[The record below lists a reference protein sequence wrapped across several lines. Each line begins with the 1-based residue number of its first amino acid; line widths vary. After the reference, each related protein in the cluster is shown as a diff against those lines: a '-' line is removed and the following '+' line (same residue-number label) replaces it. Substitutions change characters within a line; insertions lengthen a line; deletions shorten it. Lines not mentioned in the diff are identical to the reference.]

1 MSDYL
6 SQLNDIQ
13 RNAVTNIEGPVMVI
27 AGPGSGKT
35 RVLTYRIAHII
46 ESGAAPYSILALTFT
61 NKAAR
66 EMKERIEKVVGDK
79 ARQVWAGTFHS
90 IFARILR
97 VEANKIGYPSDFT
110 IYDTD
115 DSKSLVS
122 SIIKEMHLNKDSYN
136 VNVVRNRISS
146 AKSNLIPPKAYKDN
160 ATLMAEDKVAK
171 RPNFYK
177 VYAEYTKRCKRAGA
191 MDFDDLLYQFYFLLY
206 TNPDQVLEK
215 YRDKFKHVLV
225 DEFQDTN
232 YLQYAIVKKLVNYQ
246 GSSKNICIVG
256 DDAQSIYAFRG
267 ATIDNILD
275 FEKDYPE
282 LKSFKLEQN
291 YRSTS
296 HIVQAANQVINYNSK
311 QLKKKIWSD
320 KGAGQKIKLIK
331 AMTDNEEGKRVA
343 DLILEHKT
351 RNHLKNKDIAI
362 LYRTNSQSRTFEEA
376 LRRYNIPY
384 KVFGGTS
391 FYQRKEIKD
400 TLAYLRVVINPMDEE
415 ALKRIINFPRR
426 GIGNSTIEKITN
438 YASEHDKPMWTCL
451 KEVPLGTAATKNIN
465 KFVNMMSVFTDKAS
479 QSNAY
484 ETATYVVKQSGI
496 MNLLKADTTIEGMNR
511 LENLNALMDGIKDF
525 VEDDEVVD
533 DATMPEKTLAAYLQS
548 IALYTDLDSDNND
561 GDVVTLM
568 TTHAAKGLEFPSV
581 FVVGLEEDLFPS
593 FMSKNDRAGIEEE
606 RRLFYVAITRA
617 EELLTLSFAK
627 SRYQYGKMR
636 YNDPSRFLDE
646 IDQQHLDGEVGS
658 KSNSSFGQQEYFRSA
673 PGPAKVSGNFKTP
686 LQRKINLN
694 IDPKSFKPSPGA
706 QIQAGQKVLHLRF
719 GEGKVVSTDGKG
731 DGRVA
736 VIHFS
741 AAGSKRLMLKFAK
754 LQILN

>member
-6 SQLNDIQ
+6 SQLNDVQ
-13 RNAVTNIEGPVMVI
+13 RNAVTAIEGPVMVI

-46 ESGAAPYSILALTFT
+46 ESGVPAYQILALTFT
-61 NKAAR
+61 NKAAK
-66 EMKERIEKVVGDK
+66 EMKERIEKVVGEK
-79 ARQVWAGTFHS
+79 AKSVWAGTFHS

-97 VEANKIGYPSDFT
+97 SEAEKIGYPSDFT

-115 DSKSLVS
+115 DTKSLIG
-122 SIIKEMHLNKDSYN
+122 SIIKEMNLNKDSYN
-136 VNVVRNRISS
+136 VNVVKNRISS
-146 AKSNLIPPKAYKDN
+146 AKSNLIPPKAYKEN
-160 ATLMAEDKVAK
+160 VTLMAEDKVSK
-171 RPNFYK
+171 RTHFSKIYT
-177 VYAEYTKRCKRAGA
+177 EYMKRCKRAGA

-206 TNPDQVLEK
+206 TNPDEVLEK
-215 YRDKFKHVLV
+215 YRARFKFVLV

-232 YLQYAIVKKLVNYQ
+232 FLQYAIVKKLVNYKD
-246 GSSKNICIVG
+246 SKQNLCVVG

-275 FEKDYPE
+275 LEKDYPN
-282 LKSFKLEQN
+282 LQTFKLEQN

-296 HIVQAANQVINYNSK
+296 HIVQAANQVITYNSK

-331 AMTDNEEGKRVA
+331 AMTDTEEAKRVGG
-343 DLILEHKT
+343 LILEQKT
-351 RNHLKNKDIAI
+351 RNHLRNSEIAI
-362 LYRTNSQSRTFEEA
+362 LYRTNSQSRTFEES
-376 LRRYNIPY
+376 LRRFNVPY
-384 KVFGGTS
+384 KVYGGQS

-400 TLAYLRVVINPMDEE
+400 FLAYLRVVTNPRDEE
-415 ALKRIINFPRR
+415 GLKRIINYPRR
-426 GIGNSTIEKITN
+426 GIGKSSFDQIAAFAVE
-438 YASEHDKPMWTCL
+438 ADKSIYNCL
-451 KEVPLGTAATKNIN
+451 AEVPLGTAARKNIN
-465 KFVNMMSVFTDKAS
+465 KFRNMMALFVEKATEL
-479 QSNAY
+479 NAY
-484 ETATYVVKQSGI
+484 ETASYVAKQSGI
-496 MNLLKADTTIEGMNR
+496 LSLLKSDTTIEGMNR

-525 VEDDEVVD
+525 VENDEVVD

-548 IALYTDLDSDNND
+548 IALYTDLDSNDND
-561 GDVVTLM
+561 GDHVTLM

-593 FMSKNDRAGIEEE
+593 FMAKSDRNGIEEE

-617 EELLTLSFAK
+617 EEYLTLSFAK

-646 IDQQHLDGEVGS
+646 IDQQHLDGEVS
-658 KSNSSFGQQEYFRSA
+658 SSSNNNFSGNDDFTSA
-673 PGPAKVSGNFKTP
+673 PGPAKVVGNFKTP
-686 LQRKINLN
+686 VQKQFTLN
-694 IDPKSFKPSPGA
+694 IDPKTFKPSPGA

-719 GEGKVVSTDGKG
+719 GEGKVISTDGRV
-731 DGRVA
+731 DNRVA
-736 VIHFS
+736 VINFA

-754 LQILN
+754 LQIL

>member
-6 SQLNDIQ
+6 SQLNDVQ
-13 RNAVTNIEGPVMVI
+13 RNAVTTIEGPVMVI

-46 ESGAAPYSILALTFT
+46 ETGTPAYQILALTFT
-61 NKAAR
+61 NKAAK
-66 EMKERIEKVVGDK
+66 EMKERIEKVVGEK
-79 ARQVWAGTFHS
+79 AKSVWAGTFHS

-97 VEANKIGYPSDFT
+97 SEAEKIGYPSDFT

-115 DSKSLVS
+115 DTKSLIG
-122 SIIKEMHLNKDSYN
+122 SIIKEMNLNKDSYN
-136 VNVVRNRISS
+136 VNVVKNRISS
-146 AKSNLIPPKAYKDN
+146 AKSNLIPPKAYKEN
-160 ATLMAEDKVAK
+160 VTLMAEDKVSK
-171 RPNFYK
+171 RTHFSK
-177 VYAEYTKRCKRAGA
+177 IYAEYMKRCKRAGA

-206 TNPDQVLEK
+206 TNPDEVLEK
-215 YRDKFKHVLV
+215 YRARFKFVLV

-232 YLQYAIVKKLVNYQ
+232 FLQYAIVKKLVNYKD
-246 GSSKNICIVG
+246 SKQNLCVVG

-275 FEKDYPE
+275 LEKDYPN
-282 LKSFKLEQN
+282 LQTFKLEQN

-296 HIVQAANQVINYNSK
+296 HIVQAANQVITYNSK

-331 AMTDNEEGKRVA
+331 AMTDTEESKRVG
-343 DLILEHKT
+343 DMILEQKT
-351 RNHLKNKDIAI
+351 RNHLRNSEIAI
-362 LYRTNSQSRTFEEA
+362 LYRTNSQSRTFEES

-384 KVFGGTS
+384 KVYGGQS

-400 TLAYLRVVINPMDEE
+400 FLAYLRVVTNPRDEE
-415 ALKRIINFPRR
+415 GLKRIINYPRR
-426 GIGNSTIEKITN
+426 GIGKSSFDKI
-438 YASEHDKPMWTCL
+438 AAFAVEADKSIYNCL
-451 KEVPLGTAATKNIN
+451 TEVPLGTAARKNIN
-465 KFVNMMSVFTDKAS
+465 KFRNMMALFVEKATEL
-479 QSNAY
+479 NAY
-484 ETATYVVKQSGI
+484 ETASYVAKQSGI
-496 MNLLKADTTIEGMNR
+496 LNLLKSDTTIEGMNR

-525 VEDDEVVD
+525 VENDEIVD

-548 IALYTDLDSDNND
+548 IALYTDLDSKDDD
-561 GDVVTLM
+561 GDHVTLM

-593 FMSKNDRAGIEEE
+593 FMAKSDQNGIEEE

-617 EELLTLSFAK
+617 EEYLTLSFAK

-646 IDQQHLDGEVGS
+646 IDQQHLDGEV
-658 KSNSSFGQQEYFRSA
+658 KSSSNFSGNDDFTSA
-673 PGPAKVSGNFKTP
+673 PGPAKVIGNFKTP
-686 LQRKINLN
+686 VQKQFTLN
-694 IDPKSFKPSPGA
+694 IDPKTFKPSPGA
-706 QIQAGQKVLHLRF
+706 QIQAGQTVLHLRF
-719 GEGKVVSTDGKG
+719 GEGKVVSTDGRA
-731 DGRVA
+731 DNRVV
-736 VIHFS
+736 VINFA

-754 LQILN
+754 LQIL